1 MDAGRPDGPI
11 EDADVADLVA
21 GALAG
26 DERCWEEIV
35 RRHSRLV
42 LSRIRQFRLTVHQ
55 AEDVAQTVWLNLLE
69 HLDGLRDPAALP
81 GWISTATRRECLRV
95 SRLDHRDLA
104 VDPQSDGLET
114 AVEEDMGARLL
125 LFELVR
131 AVRDGLAELPA
142 RQRELLVLL
151 VADPPLS
158 YGEISR
164 RLDIPVG
171 SIGPTRARGLARL
184 RTTDAMAS
192 YLRAHPDD
200 SAGKRGVRDAVA
212 LG

>member
-1 MDAGRPDGPI
+1 MNGRRADGGI
-11 EDADVADLVA
+11 DGTSITALVA
-21 GALAG
+21 GALDG

-42 LSRIRQFRLTVHQ
+42 VARIRQFRLSTQQ

-69 HLDGLRDPAALP
+69 HLGELRDPAALP

-95 SRLDHRDLA
+95 ARLNHRDVA

-114 AVEEDMGARLL
+114 VIEEDMASRLL
-125 LFELVR
+125 LAELVR
-131 AVRDGLAELPA
+131 AVRDGLAALPA
-142 RQRELLVLL
+142 RQRDLLVLL

-158 YGEISR
+158 YEEISR

-192 YLRAHPDD
+192 YIRAHPDH
-200 SAGKRGVRDAVA
+200 SAGGKGVRDAVA

>member
-1 MDAGRPDGPI
+1 MDAGRSDDPI
-11 EDADVADLVA
+11 EDADVTELVT

-35 RRHSRLV
+35 RRHARLV
-42 LSRIRQFRLTVHQ
+42 TARIRQFRLDAHQ

-69 HLDGLRDPAALP
+69 HLGELRDPAALP

-95 SRLDHRDLA
+95 ARLDHRDLA
-104 VDPQSDGLET
+104 VDPQSDGLES
-114 AVEEDMGARLL
+114 AVEQDMGARLL
-125 LFELVR
+125 LVELVQ

-142 RQRELLVLL
+142 RQRDLLVLL

-158 YGEISR
+158 YVEISR

-184 RTTDAMAS
+184 RTTEAMAS
-192 YLRAHPDD
+192 YLRERPGTH
-200 SAGKRGVRDAVA
+200 AGEKGVRDAVA
-212 LG
+212 FG